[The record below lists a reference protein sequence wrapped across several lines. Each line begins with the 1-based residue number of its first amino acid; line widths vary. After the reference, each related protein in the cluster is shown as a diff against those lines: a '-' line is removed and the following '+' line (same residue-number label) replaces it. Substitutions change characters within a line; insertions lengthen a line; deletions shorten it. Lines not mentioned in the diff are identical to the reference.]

1 MIICGDLN
9 IHSLTESAEKQ
20 NLEIIMNTFNL
31 TQVVTFPTRICNN
44 KGTLIDNIFLDKT
57 KLNNVTVHALDNGLS
72 DHIAQILT
80 LVNMKVP
87 ISKQT
92 YTRKARVMDAESRS
106 NFQSHLRE
114 EVWSGVYDSRDV
126 NCSFNNFHCT
136 LIRHFED
143 SFPIVLKSNKSKH
156 NDWITKGIK
165 ISCQRKRSLYSICR
179 NTNNPQLKAYYRIYN
194 NILKRVII
202 KAKKCTMIKE

>member
-1 MIICGDLN
+1 M
-9 IHSLTESAEKQ
+9 
-20 NLEIIMNTFNL
+20 
-31 TQVVTFPTRICNN
+31 CNN

-57 KLNNVTVHALDNGLS
+57 KPNNITVHALDNGLS

-92 YTRKARVMDAESRS
+92 YTRKARVMDGESRS

-114 EVWSGVYDSRDV
+114 EVWGGVYDSKDV

-156 NDWITKGIK
+156 ND
-165 ISCQRKRSLYSICR
+165 
-179 NTNNPQLKAYYRIYN
+179 
-194 NILKRVII
+194 
-202 KAKKCTMIKE
+202 